1 MKKELII
8 SAIVSLLLTACG
20 NGKDGKNSHHT
31 TMSIQ
36 PQNKEKNISIKVN
49 SLAPL
54 MNVKVLD
61 KNNNTAI
68 YDKSSNSYIFTKK
81 ITYPIRLEKT
91 NSSYIDV
98 NYNKKLDAND
108 IKMKNQV
115 LYSYFPYINLLTNY
129 HYQLVQKLYSSYQSS
144 KSNNND
150 TNSSINQDKNVS
162 NNSTNDSNISK
173 KIMMKIVTINDIEKN
188 VTNIINNEFSIN
200 LDNPDNLNLY
210 LVNFAIYNNI
220 VKNNELNQTTIDNE
234 LYKIKDFFNNYL
246 TNIIYQIKYYSYYD
260 SLVLLNQKK
269 IQRIDNIHKPEIP
282 FYIKNNLK
290 IEASN
295 TKIDFNSIKIYKN
308 KIYVSS
314 YKDELISLNPNLSI
328 IAKTN
333 PDENSTAYNMD
344 ILNDKIYLADGK
356 DGIKIYNLN
365 LGIIK
370 KLKIIQKTTYIEKNE
385 SNSTISIPVITE
397 DNYLY
402 TNVKAYKTP
411 LNNKTFLSVIANN
424 SLYLLDISNYF
435 YDNSKKIIFN
445 DGNNSKDM
453 VFSDSGNNLF
463 STNKNFINNYDLTL
477 LDKNYIL
484 DNKKFYEFNNSIIPY
499 NIIINNNQNELFV
512 SSNVGILNFDILN
525 NGELQLNKIYP
536 LEGSIN
542 GYKPQMYY
550 IDNKNIL
557 IVSDGFKGIKI
568 IKYNS
573 NFNKPMLCGVEY
585 FSTKDDNTTL
595 AKVTSLDYDKNS
607 NEIYIGIDS
616 YGIIKTNLDNLI
628 FRHCQ

>member
-20 NGKDGKNSHHT
+20 NGKDGNSHT
-31 TMSIQ
+31 TISIQ
-36 PQNKEKNISIKVN
+36 PQNKEKNTSIKVN

-61 KNNNTAI
+61 KNNNSAI

-144 KSNNND
+144 ESNNND

-162 NNSTNDSNISK
+162 NNGTNDSNISK

-188 VTNIINNEFSIN
+188 VTNRINNEFSIN

-210 LVNFAIYNNI
+210 LVNFAIYNNV

-269 IQRIDNIHKPEIP
+269 VQRIDSIHKPEIP

-295 TKIDFNSIKIYKN
+295 TKIDTNSIKIYKN

-402 TNVKAYKTP
+402 TNVKTYKTP
-411 LNNKTFLSVIANN
+411 LNNKTFLSIIANN

-525 NGELQLNKIYP
+525 NGELQLNEIYP

-542 GYKPQMYY
+542 GYKPQIYY

-557 IVSDGFKGIKI
+557 IISDGFKGIKI